1 MSLIESPTQ
10 PDLRHTLFKVG
21 DWLVDPR
28 ANRIERE
35 EEVRS
40 LRNKAMELLVLLAQ
54 NAGSVVLR
62 DEIVEKVWDGNDYV
76 AAKGITNTIWT
87 LRQTLGD
94 TADEP
99 VYIET
104 IAKRG
109 YRLLCPVLLIPVP
122 ASFPVLPD
130 AALADVPASATA
142 PLASTGDES
151 SRPDMASAVT
161 AGAVASETTTP
172 DSSASGAVNAG
183 RAPTGLSG
191 TEAATEDTALA
202 RSSATVPQP
211 AAVPRP
217 SAAPHPATPAQPVT
231 LSRPDTAQ
239 APSRRKTPLLWGAVL
254 AGVAVLATAFWWS
267 GSREQLVI
275 DFEQLAARAEITP
288 LVTTPEREAL
298 LTLAP
303 GGRQMAYV
311 STMFR
316 TSPSVL
322 SIRGLGEGD
331 PAVQIRTFPEQPL
344 ALAFAPD
351 GKQLAVARREAGQG
365 CVIEL
370 IAIGSLQIRPLAAC
384 SKHGRATL
392 AFSPDGRLLASEL
405 DDEQGRAGIGL
416 IDVASGQSRML
427 VAPKEKTELYVGGF
441 SPDGSEL
448 LFLRAHELFENELA
462 RVDLDGRETSIWKGR
477 DQYFAPGAHW
487 WHANHVLLASGFEGQ
502 DLTLNDLDLRSG
514 RFRSLGLTGSSPH
527 VLDDGRVLFIRN
539 RNQHALSRISLNEDS
554 ARIEPLVRM
563 NGILTHPRYNADGSF
578 LFMSNATGHM
588 EIYEGQPD
596 GSHRQLTRLHTR
608 AWDPSLSPDGRWLSF
623 AGHCAEG
630 MQVAICLQEL
640 KTGGVSVLFTSSQ
653 PAEAPQW
660 LDDGR
665 HLVFALHQDG
675 KQRIGRIDVV
685 ERQVDWL
692 TELPKGRFRISGD
705 GRRLYWSDPVQPGI
719 QSRDLASGSDSVLA
733 ADLPPASTLWELHQG
748 GLRYVVR
755 EPDRS
760 LSIRAD
766 DGKGA
771 ARTLGRLNNVLLDA
785 AGGLAISGD
794 GRALLIPEM
803 TAYTYDPAIARVR
816 P

>member
-1 MSLIESPTQ
+1 MSLIESPIQ

-35 EEVRS
+35 DEVRS

-122 ASFPVLPD
+122 ASFPVAPEAGPGD
-130 AALADVPASATA
+130 ADDQPRSAATA
-142 PLASTGDES
+142 AAGSDATPADQVNSGPTEAGISDSGSAASDF
-151 SRPDMASAVT
+151 D
-161 AGAVASETTTP
+161 
-172 DSSASGAVNAG
+172 N
-183 RAPTGLSG
+183 APTGRAETG
-191 TEAATEDTALA
+191 RNENGHTETRHAETGF
-202 RSSATVPQP
+202 
-211 AAVPRP
+211 
-217 SAAPHPATPAQPVT
+217 
-231 LSRPDTAQ
+231 RPDTAVSL
-239 APSRRKTPLLWGAVL
+239 APLPASAPVHAAPATAPALAARRRAPLLWGGAL
-254 AGVAVLATAFWWS
+254 AGVAVLAAFGWM
-267 GSREQLVI
+267 GREEQLGV

-303 GGRQMAYV
+303 GGQQMAYV

-322 SIRGLGEGD
+322 SIRGLGESD
-331 PAVQIRTFPEQPL
+331 TPVQIRTYAEQPL

-351 GKQLAVARREAGQG
+351 GKQLAVARREAEQG

-370 IAIGSLQIRPLAAC
+370 IAIDSLQIRPLAAC
-384 SKHGRATL
+384 SKRGKASM
-392 AFSPDGRLLASEL
+392 AFAPDGRSLAVEI
-405 DDEQGRAGIGL
+405 DDEQGQGGIGL
-416 IDVASGQSRML
+416 IDVASGQARML
-427 VAPKEKTELYVGGF
+427 VAPQEKTELHVGGF
-441 SPDGSEL
+441 SPDGREL
-448 LFLRAHELFENELA
+448 LFLRAHELFENELV
-462 RVDLDGRETSIWKGR
+462 RVDMDGRETRIWKGR

-502 DLTLNDLDLRSG
+502 DLMINDLDLRSG
-514 RFRSLGLTGSSPH
+514 RFRSLGLTGAAPYM
-527 VLDDGRVLFIRN
+527 LDEGRVLFIRN
-539 RNQHALSRISLNEDS
+539 RNQHALSRISLREDG

-608 AWDPSLSPDGRWLSF
+608 AWDPGLSPDGRWLSF

-660 LDDGR
+660 LADGR

-685 ERQVDWL
+685 ERKVDWL

-705 GRRLYWSDPVQPGI
+705 GRQLYWSDPVQPGVQI
-719 QSRDLASGSDSVLA
+719 RDLAGGTGTILA
-733 ADLPPASTLWELHQG
+733 PDLPPSSTLWELHDG
-748 GLRYVVR
+748 GVRYVVR
-755 EPDRS
+755 QPDRS
-760 LSIRAD
+760 LAIRAD
-766 DGKGA
+766 DGKGQV
-771 ARTLGRLNNVLLDA
+771 RTLGRLNNVLIDA
-785 AGGLAISGD
+785 AGGLATSAD
-794 GRALLIPEM
+794 GAALLIPEM